1 VFTLRISNHSGRVS
15 LFDANGESEG
25 LSIVIESNPR
35 RGLINDGEAHVVEY
49 KYSKRDLDRSDDN
62 PYVSIIESLSEALK
76 TGVYEDKTGLASVTE
91 ANAERAPQMMN
102 EELKIN
108 NGHEEA
114 GDEGTVRFRTENSEQ
129 RTESGEE
136 RAETGGK
143 RSFGDRLLDVAVR
156 MARRHAEDLGL
167 RDAAVEALGERIGNL
182 RKAMQAQQG
191 YDFISLMFICD
202 QYGAYYRLHKK
213 RAATE
218 YYDS

>member
-1 VFTLRISNHSGRVS
+1 LERNGKAVEVNEIASVHGKDIEKVLTEMSTEKSDFGRDNLRYVNKEKAADWLNLTPPKGADVRTDQQLRAAKIIKD
-15 LFDANGESEG
+15 FE
-25 LSIVIESNPR
+25 NPKI
-35 RGLINDGEAHVVEY
+35 GD
-49 KYSKRDLDRSDDN
+49 DLDD
-62 PYVSIIESLSEALK
+62 L
-76 TGVYEDKTGLASVTE
+76 
-91 ANAERAPQMMN
+91 
-102 EELKIN
+102 
-108 NGHEEA
+108 
-114 GDEGTVRFRTENSEQ
+114 DEGTAVRFRTETAEQRSENSEQ